1 MAAAGK
7 DHDSSKKQ
15 ITKRIPE
22 RGSHGRAAVSKG
34 PMPDYRVYDLNAKE
48 KAVCILEYAAAAAAI
63 VYLFYNRWILF
74 PFLLPGLIPWLKY
87 CADKKAEERR
97 KKLTYD
103 FREALDSLT
112 VSLKAGY
119 SVENAF
125 PAAAKDLASIL
136 GKDAA
141 MTQELRYIAQ
151 QSRLSVPIESLILD
165 FARRSGSED
174 IRNFAAVFTAA
185 KRMGGNMPA
194 IIRSAADAI
203 GGRIDVGREIETAL
217 AAKRMEQTIMTAMPC
232 GILLYMRLA
241 SPGFLDLMYTTA
253 LGIAIMTACL
263 GAYAAAVLWSRKIV
277 HIEV

>member
-1 MAAAGK
+1 M
-7 DHDSSKKQ
+7 
-15 ITKRIPE
+15 
-22 RGSHGRAAVSKG
+22 
-34 PMPDYRVYDLNAKE
+34 
-48 KAVCILEYAAAAAAI
+48 
-63 VYLFYNRWILF
+63 
-74 PFLLPGLIPWLKY
+74 
-87 CADKKAEERR
+87 
-97 KKLTYD
+97 
-103 FREALDSLT
+103 
-112 VSLKAGY
+112 
-119 SVENAF
+119 ENAF